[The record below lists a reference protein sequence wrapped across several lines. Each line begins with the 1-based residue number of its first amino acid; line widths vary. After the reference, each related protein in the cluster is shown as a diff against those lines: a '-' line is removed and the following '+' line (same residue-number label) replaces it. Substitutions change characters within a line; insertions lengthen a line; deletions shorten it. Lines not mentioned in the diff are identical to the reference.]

1 MSKSGK
7 KSATRAKKSDSSS
20 VSAAPRVESDTRKP
34 RQVRSAAAPRGAP
47 ATAAKT
53 AGVASANRTWSDQ
66 VVRAVWPQERDF
78 FERPERY
85 RYVRKLIKTDGCV
98 FCEASKAKLS
108 PDSLVLAQDDDVMVV
123 MNKYPYNTGHLLI
136 LPRQH
141 IGNIWDLSEKTNAR
155 LAYWLKSAGRILTK
169 ELGCHGLNMG
179 MNHGAVAG
187 AGIPEHLHW
196 HIVPR
201 WGGDT
206 NFFPLIAETKVLP
219 ETLQQTYTRLRPHF
233 DKESK

>member
-1 MSKSGK
+1 MAKANATTKMRASKKSG
-7 KSATRAKKSDSSS
+7 SRAKKAGSLS
-20 VSAAPRVESDTRKP
+20 
-34 RQVRSAAAPRGAP
+34 AP
-47 ATAAKT
+47 ARMKT
-53 AGVASANRTWSDQ
+53 GAGRSPAGGGEWANQ

-98 FCEASKAKLS
+98 FCEANRVGIGV
-108 PDSLVLAQDDDVMVV
+108 DSLVLAQDDQVMVV
-123 MNKYPYNTGHLLI
+123 MNKYPYNTGHLLV
-136 LPRQH
+136 LPREH

-155 LAYWLKSAGRILTK
+155 LAFWLKAASRILTK
-169 ELGCHGLNMG
+169 ELGCHGLNLG

-219 ETLQQTYTRLRPHF
+219 ETLTQTYARLKPHF
-233 DKESK
+233 DKE